1 MNLMITNYCNLHCN
15 YCFAQEEMNSKKA
28 MNITME
34 NFCIFLDF
42 LKKNRIRDVR
52 LIGGEPT
59 LHPNFKELIE
69 KILDYNYFKEIVIFT
84 NLTFNHEIA
93 EFLVKAN
100 EKILIS
106 LLPNINDLD
115 LILPNQ
121 KEKVV
126 NNLEYLSQYLR
137 TFDRISINI
146 FDPNQDLDKW
156 ENIICKYNIKSI
168 RWSIV
173 APNYEVTED
182 FDFYSYFHQFQPL
195 LIEMANWKLKY
206 GIELDSDC
214 ANFPFCCIDDWALVY
229 IEKIYKNFFGTL
241 STCENIV
248 GDVAPD
254 LTTRECF
261 VSTDKNKIKLTDFE
275 NFAQFYAYYHEIR
288 AERFKNKIARKECL
302 KCPTYLTY
310 GRSCCCFGYQVK
322 EKLND

>member
-1 MNLMITNYCNLHCN
+1 MNLMVNNYCNLHCS

-34 NFCIFLDF
+34 NFCKYLDF
-42 LKKNRIRDVR
+42 LKNNNFNDVR

-59 LHPNFKELIE
+59 LHPDLSKLIQKVIE
-69 KILDYNYFKEIVIFT
+69 YKCFNEILIFT

-93 EFLVKAN
+93 ELLVKQN
-100 EKILIS
+100 EKIKII

-121 KEKVV
+121 REKVL
-126 NNLEYLSQYLR
+126 NNLEYLSQNLN
-137 TFDRISINI
+137 TFGRISINI
-146 FDPNQDLDKW
+146 YSPNQDLKKW
-156 ENIICKYNIKSI
+156 EDIICRYNIQSI

-173 APNYEVTED
+173 APNYQIKED
-182 FDFYSYFHQFQPL
+182 FDFYNYFHQFQSL

-206 GIELDSDC
+206 GVDLDSDC
-214 ANFPFCCIDDWALVY
+214 ANFPFCCLDNWALAY
-229 IEKIYKNFFGTL
+229 IEKISKNFFGTL
-241 STCENIV
+241 NTCENIV

-261 VSTDKNKIKLTDFE
+261 VSTDKNHVKLTDFE
-275 NFAQFYAYYHEIR
+275 NFFQFNAYYQDIR
-288 AERFKNKIARKECL
+288 AERFKNKVARDECI
-302 KCPTYLTY
+302 KCPTYLAY

-322 EKLND
+322 EKPNE